1 MIQTCSK
8 CKNYDISI
16 SDEPCRECQKAFRRG
31 EGKPNFIASI
41 TNADRIRSMTDEELA
56 EWIANE
62 IWKAFA
68 QGAGN
73 PFFNQDEAV
82 KLENQEWL
90 DWLRKGVE

>member
-41 TNADRIRSMTDEELA
+41 TNADRIRSMTDEGLA
-56 EWIANE
+56 EFMIGILCYTKLPYMEVREKALRDNE
-62 IWKAFA
+62 
-68 QGAGN
+68 
-73 PFFNQDEAV
+73 
-82 KLENQEWL
+82 LL
-90 DWLRKGVE
+90 DWLREEVESNDS